1 MKNKIGFSFLIVLP
15 LMLLLGDYDVA
26 PTDIDHQ
33 AKKNTQR
40 LNEKR
45 FVVLI
50 YRSLGEVLSEKI
62 VN

>member
-1 MKNKIGFSFLIVLP
+1 MSVL
-15 LMLLLGDYDVA
+15 DDCDVA
-26 PTDIDHQ
+26 PMNMDHQ